1 MRRLL
6 TIALLALAGWGFLAA
21 HPGRG
26 PLRQAPATASA
37 TVPEAPAE
45 APRVV
50 DTKSDVMGPVAPGDS
65 VLFMVHNFAAQHN
78 GAVITCDSAVRYSDY
93 RIEFFGNVLIN
104 KNTTYI
110 YGERALY
117 DGEINEAR
125 IFSELV
131 KVVDGQTTLYT
142 RDFLFN
148 TLDNVGEFGG
158 GGVAT
163 HGDNRLEAQ
172 RGYYYADTRQLVCV
186 DEVELRGDEYELRGD
201 SVIYDLAGDN
211 AYFFDR
217 THIWNSDGDYLYADR
232 GEYRKADTLYVV
244 RRNGY
249 LLTAEQEL
257 WSDSIDYY
265 RARERAVLRRDIQ
278 IDDREHKVLA
288 FGDYGEYW
296 KEPGDALLTRRP
308 SAVSYD
314 LSQGPDSLYMRA
326 DTIRLFTVFP
336 GRWAAEAAAGE
347 AAAGPDSLVRATS
360 GAEPAAPDSLAARRA
375 PHLEAE
381 QEATREAAGASEASA
396 ADTVALAPAVDS
408 LAQAAQADS
417 VRLTDAERKAQQR
430 EEARR
435 ARQVRK
441 KAAAA
446 AKREQLAR
454 IAEARREKRVAKLE
468 EQRRREELRSEKQE
482 ERARRRLE
490 ARLRKTARKGD
501 LLPAVDFEE
510 PAQADTLSGA
520 DTLAVPATDS
530 ALLRATL
537 DASAAPD
544 SLAGADSSAV
554 EPLYRLVKGFRNVKI
569 YRTDFQAVCDS
580 LTAQSLDSTLH
591 LYIRPV
597 IWNGENQITSEV
609 MDLYTERQQ
618 LQRAEFVGEPMM
630 VSRIDTLHYNQIAG
644 KRMTAFFRENKIFRN
659 DVNGNVRTIFY
670 VEDGEPAEVT
680 MMSTVESGDASF
692 YIEENQVVWIV
703 YRNEIEDAFYPLDQ
717 VPATQEPYLKGFS
730 WEGARRP
737 VLGEVFDRR
746 VRPSERDARE
756 ALPRPTFPI
765 MQRMDAYRKQLLE
778 EGRWADRRDEVDPET
793 VEWMREM
800 GFEVG
805 QPRPEGSPF

>member
-26 PLRQAPATASA
+26 PLRQAPATA
-37 TVPEAPAE
+37 PEAPAE

-347 AAAGPDSLVRATS
+347 AAAGPDSLVRAVS
-360 GAEPAAPDSLAARRA
+360 GAEQIGRA
-375 PHLEAE
+375 SC
-381 QEATREAAGASEASA
+381 RE
-396 ADTVALAPAVDS
+396 
-408 LAQAAQADS
+408 
-417 VRLTDAERKAQQR
+417 
-430 EEARR
+430 
-435 ARQVRK
+435 
-441 KAAAA
+441 
-446 AKREQLAR
+446 
-454 IAEARREKRVAKLE
+454 RV
-468 EQRRREELRSEKQE
+468 
-482 ERARRRLE
+482 
-490 ARLRKTARKGD
+490 
-501 LLPAVDFEE
+501 
-510 PAQADTLSGA
+510 
-520 DTLAVPATDS
+520 
-530 ALLRATL
+530 
-537 DASAAPD
+537 
-544 SLAGADSSAV
+544 
-554 EPLYRLVKGFRNVKI
+554 
-569 YRTDFQAVCDS
+569 
-580 LTAQSLDSTLH
+580 
-591 LYIRPV
+591 
-597 IWNGENQITSEV
+597 
-609 MDLYTERQQ
+609 
-618 LQRAEFVGEPMM
+618 
-630 VSRIDTLHYNQIAG
+630 
-644 KRMTAFFRENKIFRN
+644 
-659 DVNGNVRTIFY
+659 
-670 VEDGEPAEVT
+670 
-680 MMSTVESGDASF
+680 
-692 YIEENQVVWIV
+692 
-703 YRNEIEDAFYPLDQ
+703 
-717 VPATQEPYLKGFS
+717 
-730 WEGARRP
+730 
-737 VLGEVFDRR
+737 
-746 VRPSERDARE
+746 
-756 ALPRPTFPI
+756 
-765 MQRMDAYRKQLLE
+765 
-778 EGRWADRRDEVDPET
+778 
-793 VEWMREM
+793 
-800 GFEVG
+800 
-805 QPRPEGSPF
+805 

>member
-186 DEVELRGDEYELRGD
+186 DEVEMRGDEYELRGD

-232 GEYRKADTLYVV
+232 GEYRKADTLYLV

-360 GAEPAAPDSLAARRA
+360 GAEPAAPEIGRA
-375 PHLEAE
+375 H
-381 QEATREAAGASEASA
+381 
-396 ADTVALAPAVDS
+396 V
-408 LAQAAQADS
+408 
-417 VRLTDAERKAQQR
+417 
-430 EEARR
+430 
-435 ARQVRK
+435 
-441 KAAAA
+441 
-446 AKREQLAR
+446 
-454 IAEARREKRVAKLE
+454 
-468 EQRRREELRSEKQE
+468 
-482 ERARRRLE
+482 
-490 ARLRKTARKGD
+490 
-501 LLPAVDFEE
+501 
-510 PAQADTLSGA
+510 
-520 DTLAVPATDS
+520 
-530 ALLRATL
+530 
-537 DASAAPD
+537 
-544 SLAGADSSAV
+544 
-554 EPLYRLVKGFRNVKI
+554 
-569 YRTDFQAVCDS
+569 
-580 LTAQSLDSTLH
+580 
-591 LYIRPV
+591 
-597 IWNGENQITSEV
+597 
-609 MDLYTERQQ
+609 
-618 LQRAEFVGEPMM
+618 
-630 VSRIDTLHYNQIAG
+630 
-644 KRMTAFFRENKIFRN
+644 
-659 DVNGNVRTIFY
+659 
-670 VEDGEPAEVT
+670 
-680 MMSTVESGDASF
+680 
-692 YIEENQVVWIV
+692 
-703 YRNEIEDAFYPLDQ
+703 
-717 VPATQEPYLKGFS
+717 
-730 WEGARRP
+730 
-737 VLGEVFDRR
+737 
-746 VRPSERDARE
+746 
-756 ALPRPTFPI
+756 
-765 MQRMDAYRKQLLE
+765 
-778 EGRWADRRDEVDPET
+778 
-793 VEWMREM
+793 
-800 GFEVG
+800 
-805 QPRPEGSPF
+805 

>member
-26 PLRQAPATASA
+26 PLRQAPETA
-37 TVPEAPAE
+37 PEAPAE

-347 AAAGPDSLVRATS
+347 AAAGPDSLVRATPAPSWRHPIRSPRGGRRIWRPSRRRRGRLPGLRRRPRRYHGPRS
-360 GAEPAAPDSLAARRA
+360 GGRFALVGRAGRQRAADRCRAQGAAARGGQ
-375 PHLEAE
+375 PG
-381 QEATREAAGASEASA
+381 AAGA
-396 ADTVALAPAVDS
+396 
-408 LAQAAQADS
+408 Q
-417 VRLTDAERKAQQR
+417 
-430 EEARR
+430 
-435 ARQVRK
+435 

-510 PAQADTLSGA
+510 PTQADTLPGA
-520 DTLAVPATDS
+520 DTLAVPAADS